1 MAEGRKSYVSVP
13 SRKGY
18 LPVSKSTNR
27 LFPAPLG
34 PAIAICSQMCIRDR
48 GDIYVVLNARKE
60 TAKVSVPEGKYTVVC
75 KDGFISEKGLG
86 TMYGPEIS
94 VPAQSALIF
103 YK

>member
-1 MAEGRKSYVSVP
+1 MAY
-13 SRKGY
+13 
-18 LPVSKSTNR
+18 R
-27 LFPAPLG
+27 LKEHAG
-34 PAIAICSQMCIRDR
+34 GDAW

-75 KDGFISEKGLG
+75 KDGFISEKGLR

>member
-1 MAEGRKSYVSVP
+1 M
-13 SRKGY
+13 
-18 LPVSKSTNR
+18 
-27 LFPAPLG
+27 
-34 PAIAICSQMCIRDR
+34 
-48 GDIYVVLNARKE
+48 VLNARKE